1 MTEMTA
7 GYARALFDLA
17 QEEKCSDAFLHQL
30 QVLSA
35 AFSAE
40 PDFLR
45 LLANPGISKA
55 ERCQLLDESFRER
68 IHLYVLNFLKLLTE
82 KGDILRFHDC
92 VRQFQAYYNDANGIL
107 CVSVVSAVALSEQ
120 QREKLLQK
128 LEAVTGKKVQLEMK
142 LDPACLGGLRLDY
155 DGKRIDG
162 TVRNRLD
169 AMAKQLSRA
178 TL

>member
-17 QEEKCSDAFLHQL
+17 QEESLSDEFLHQL
-30 QVLSA
+30 QVLSE

-45 LLANPGISKA
+45 LLANPGISQT

-82 KGDILRFHDC
+82 NGDILAFHDC
-92 VRQFQAYYNDANGIL
+92 VKQFQACYNDANGIL
-107 CVSVVSAVALSEQ
+107 CVLAVSAVALSEQ
-120 QREKLLQK
+120 QLEKLQQK
-128 LEAVTGKKVQLEMK
+128 LEAVTGKKVQLETK

-162 TVRNRLD
+162 TVKNRLD
-169 AMAKQLSRA
+169 VMAKQLSRA